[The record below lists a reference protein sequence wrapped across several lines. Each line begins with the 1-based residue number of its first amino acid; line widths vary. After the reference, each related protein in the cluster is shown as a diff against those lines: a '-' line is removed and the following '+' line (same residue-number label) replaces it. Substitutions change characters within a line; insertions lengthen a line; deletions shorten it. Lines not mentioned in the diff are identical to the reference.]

1 VEEIMKRRNLLEE
14 FGEKH
19 NLELVTQKA
28 GFGITVTGFIPK
40 DHFIFVS
47 MDEQIA
53 RNKPKNAYPHC
64 DIFAIVGGGLR
75 AKGEL
80 IKWIKSLDTSNLHV
94 SIVNNNNTG
103 RQALE
108 TGTKTYVLTNK

>member
-1 VEEIMKRRNLLEE
+1 MKRRDILKE
-14 FGEKH
+14 FGERY

-40 DHFIFVS
+40 DHFMFIS
-47 MDEQIA
+47 IDEEIA
-53 RNKPKNAYPHC
+53 KSKPQNAYPYC

-80 IKWIKSLDTSNLHV
+80 IKWVKSIDTSKLHV
-94 SIVNNNNTG
+94 SILENNNTG